1 MQFSQLINVNTVYI
15 DSISQSKMAVLLKLS
30 QLVSQNHPQLNPQE
44 LFDAYWKRECLGST
58 AIGQGVAIPHIRTA
72 ALTEAQGC
80 VIRLLNPVDFGAED
94 KQPIDLIIG
103 LLVPQEQVDQHLKI
117 LAEIIKRFS
126 VPSFREAC
134 RRIDDQEEFYNLLI
148 SAEELPA

>member
-1 MQFSQLINVNTVYI
+1 MQLSQLINVNTVYI

-72 ALTEAQGC
+72 ALTKAQGC
-80 VIRLLNPVDFGAED
+80 VIRLLNPVDFKAED

-126 VPSFREAC
+126 IPSFREAC
-134 RRIDDQEEFYNLLI
+134 RRINDQEEFYNLLI

>member
-1 MQFSQLINVNTVYI
+1 MHISQLINVNTVYI

-30 QLVSQNHPQLNPQE
+30 QLVSQNHPHLNPQE

-72 ALTEAQGC
+72 ALIKPQGC

-117 LAEIIKRFS
+117 LAAIIKQFS
-126 VPSFREAC
+126 ISSFREAC
-134 RRIDDQEEFYNLLI
+134 RRINEQEEFYNLLI